1 MAISKQLL
9 EQTINH
15 YEEIER
21 QIDRAKEDLAA
32 KLVPMRD
39 DQADVV
45 AGFVDAGG
53 NKRAIKA
60 LLRQRLLE
68 RKAEA
73 LRDKL
78 PDADKDD
85 LDTLKLKLG
94 VLADM
99 PLGLAA
105 MAGAEGVRH

>member
-1 MAISKQLL
+1 VAISKQML
-9 EQTINH
+9 EQTINY

-21 QIDRAKEDLAA
+21 QIEREREVLAA

-39 DQADVV
+39 DQAEIIG
-45 AGFVDAGG
+45 GFVDAGG

-60 LLRQRLLE
+60 LLRQRALE
-68 RKAEA
+68 RKAEG

-99 PLGLAA
+99 PLGMSALAA
-105 MAGAEGVRH
+105 HEGVSH

>member
-1 MAISKQLL
+1 MAITKQMI

-21 QIDRAKEDLAA
+21 QIEREREVLAERI
-32 KLVPMRD
+32 VPLRD
-39 DQADVV
+39 DQAEVV

-60 LLRQRLLE
+60 LLRQRALE
-68 RKAEA
+68 RKAEGV
-73 LRDKL
+73 REKL

-85 LDTLKLKLG
+85 LDTIKLKLG

-99 PLGLAA
+99 PLGMSALAA
-105 MAGAEGVRH
+105 YEGVSH